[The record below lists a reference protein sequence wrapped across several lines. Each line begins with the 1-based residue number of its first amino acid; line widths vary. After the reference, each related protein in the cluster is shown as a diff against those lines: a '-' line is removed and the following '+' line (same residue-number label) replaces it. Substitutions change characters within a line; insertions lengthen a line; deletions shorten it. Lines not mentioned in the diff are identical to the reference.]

1 MRHAI
6 SGESMKENARILVV
20 DDEPM
25 VCLALTN
32 WLEEENYLTKAVGG
46 GPEAIASLREENWDI
61 VLLDLRMPGMDGIE
75 VLKQVQEIAPQ
86 TVVIMMTAYAS
97 IPGAVQAM
105 QEGAYDYVVK
115 PLDVDQLTLMLNRI
129 VEHQQLIT
137 ENILLRKSLTEQ
149 YEFEDIIGRSEAM
162 QEVFETIKAVTDTN
176 ATVLITGETGTGKEL
191 VARAIHS
198 NSSQRYGPFVAT
210 SCGALPETL
219 LESELFGYEKGAFT
233 GADRTKKGRFELAH
247 GGTLFLDEVG
257 DISIKTQIKL
267 LRVLQE
273 KSFRRLGGT
282 ESIKVD
288 VRLISA
294 TNRDLVAAIEEG
306 SFRSDLY
313 YRLNV
318 VTIHLPPLRERK
330 DDVPLLAAHFINK
343 YNVEFNK
350 KFDRVDRKAM
360 DFMVDYHWPGNVR
373 ELENAIERAIVID
386 QGPDVKVDHLPFCN
400 VEAIPTEEPQS
411 LQEVERLH
419 IEKMLQRNDWNIA
432 KTARLL
438 NIDRS
443 TLHKKIKK
451 FGLERQQ

>member
-1 MRHAI
+1 
-6 SGESMKENARILVV
+6 MKENARILVV

-32 WLEEENYLTKAVGG
+32 WLEEENYLAQAVED
-46 GPEAIASLREENWDI
+46 GPRAIDAVREENWDI
-61 VLLDLRMPGMDGIE
+61 VLLDLRMPGMDGME
-75 VLKQVQEIAPQ
+75 VLKQIKEIAPQ

-105 QEGAYDYVVK
+105 KDGAYDYIVK
-115 PLDVDQLTLMLNRI
+115 PLDVDQLTLMLQRI
-129 VEHQQLIT
+129 AEHQRLIT
-137 ENILLRKSLTEQ
+137 ENILLQKRLTEQ
-149 YEFEDIIGRSEAM
+149 YEFEDIIGRSETM
-162 QEVFETIKAVTDTN
+162 QEVFEMIKAVTDTN

-198 NSSQRYGPFVAT
+198 NSSQRYGPFVAI

-233 GADRTKKGRFELAH
+233 GADRTKKGRFELANA
-247 GGTLFLDEVG
+247 GTLFLDEVG
-257 DISIKTQIKL
+257 DISMRTQIKL

-273 KSFRRLGGT
+273 TSFQRLGGT
-282 ESIKVD
+282 DPIKVD
-288 VRLISA
+288 VRLITA
-294 TNRDLVAAIEEG
+294 TNRDLMAAIREG
-306 SFRSDLY
+306 TFRSDLY

-318 VTIHLPPLRERK
+318 VSIHLPPLRERLE
-330 DDVPLLAAHFINK
+330 DIPLLAAHFMTK

-360 DFMVDYHWPGNVR
+360 DFMMDYHWPGNVR
-373 ELENAIERAIVID
+373 ELENAIERALVID
-386 QGPDVKVDHLPFCN
+386 HGPEISVKHLPFCN
-400 VEAIPTEEPQS
+400 VEPFPTEEPQT
-411 LQEVERLH
+411 LQEIERLH
-419 IEKMLQRNDWNIA
+419 IEKMLERNEWNIA

-438 NIDRS
+438 SIDRT

-451 FGLERQQ
+451 FGLERQ

>member
-1 MRHAI
+1 M
-6 SGESMKENARILVV
+6 V
-20 DDEPM
+20 DDEEM

-32 WLEEENYLTKAVGG
+32 WLEEENYLAKAVGD
-46 GPEAIASLREENWDI
+46 GPQAIAAVRQENWDI
-61 VLLDLRMPGMDGIE
+61 VLLDLRMPGMDGME
-75 VLKQVQEIAPQ
+75 VLKQIKEIAPH

-105 QEGAYDYVVK
+105 KEGAYDYIVK
-115 PLDVDQLTLMLNRI
+115 PLDVEQLTLMLKRI
-129 VEHQQLIT
+129 VDHQQLIT
-137 ENILLRKSLTEQ
+137 ENILLRKRLTEQ

-162 QEVFETIKAVTDTN
+162 QEVFEMIKAVTDTN

-219 LESELFGYEKGAFT
+219 LESELFGYDKGAFT
-233 GADRTKKGRFELAH
+233 GADRTKKGRFELAN

-257 DISIKTQIKL
+257 DISMKTQIKL

-273 KSFRRLGGT
+273 KRFRRLGGT
-282 ESIKVD
+282 DSIDVD

-294 TNRDLVAAIEEG
+294 TNRDLVGAIEEG

-318 VTIHLPPLRERK
+318 VSIHLPPLRDRK
-330 DDVPLLAAHFINK
+330 EDVALLAAHFINK

-350 KFDRVDRKAM
+350 KFDRVERKAM
-360 DFMVDYHWPGNVR
+360 DFMTNYHWPGNVR
-373 ELENAIERAIVID
+373 ELENVIERAIVID
-386 QGPDVKVDHLPFCN
+386 QGPEVRVKHLPFCN
-400 VEAIPTEEPQS
+400 VEMVPNEEPQS
-411 LQEVERLH
+411 LQEVEKLH
-419 IEKMLQRNDWNIA
+419 IERMLERNDWNIA
-432 KTARLL
+432 RTARLL
-438 NIDRS
+438 NIDRT

-451 FGLERQQ
+451 FGMERQQ